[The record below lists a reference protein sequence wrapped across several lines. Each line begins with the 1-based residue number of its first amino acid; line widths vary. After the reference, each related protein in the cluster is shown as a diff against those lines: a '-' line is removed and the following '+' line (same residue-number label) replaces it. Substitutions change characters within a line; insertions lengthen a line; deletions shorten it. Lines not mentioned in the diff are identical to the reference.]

1 MPSPTLRPTPVLGA
15 QAMSPM
21 VVIVALSLLLGLQP
35 VATDL
40 YLPAL
45 PQMQR
50 ELGVS
55 QADAQWTL
63 SGVVLAFGMA
73 QLIWGPVSDRVGR
86 RPVLLWGLS
95 LFVLASVC
103 TVFAPSLSLMMLGRV
118 GQGLGLAA
126 AVVCARAMVRDLFE
140 PTQGA
145 RVLSKGLSGLGVI
158 ALVGPLLG
166 GFAAAWFGWRA
177 TLALVGVFALAGL
190 VFIALRMR
198 ETLPAHRQ
206 QASMAFSTR
215 LGQWHLITRQPMFR
229 AYTALTSST
238 YGGLYVFL
246 AASSFVFIDVLH
258 LSRPLFGALMAS
270 MSLGYLIGTMVCR
283 RLLPRLGLAGSVRIA
298 AMLSACAGVWCI
310 GLSLLSLGLGF
321 TPAALA
327 VMPGLWMYAVAHG
340 VHQPCSQAGVVA
352 AFPQQAG
359 AASALS
365 GFIMS
370 VLAFGISGL
379 LSAWMKMPDWAGT
392 IHPLTMGAGAG
403 ALVTAWVGLGRVQRD
418 GTPPASAPASLD
430 ADA

>member
-1 MPSPTLRPTPVLGA
+1 M

-103 TVFAPSLSLMMLGRV
+103 TV
-118 GQGLGLAA
+118 
-126 AVVCARAMVRDLFE
+126 FE

>member
-1 MPSPTLRPTPVLGA
+1 MPSSSATP
-15 QAMSPM
+15 MSPM
-21 VVIVALSLLLGLQP
+21 VVIVALSMLLGLQP

-63 SGVVLAFGMA
+63 SGVVLAFGMG
-73 QLIWGPVSDRVGR
+73 QLVWGPVSDRIGR
-86 RPVLLWGLS
+86 RPVLLLGLS

-103 TVFAPSLSLMMLGRV
+103 TVIAGNLPVMMLGRIA
-118 GQGLGLAA
+118 QGLGLAA

-166 GFAAAWFGWRA
+166 GFTAAWFGWRA

-206 QASMAFSTR
+206 QQAMS
-215 LGQWHLITRQPMFR
+215 LGQRLRQWNTISRQPMFR

-258 LSRPLFGALMAS
+258 LSRPVFGLLMAS
-270 MSLGYLIGTMVCR
+270 MSLGYLLGTMICR
-283 RLLPRLGLAGSVRIA
+283 RLLPTRGLAGSVKFA
-298 AMLSACAGVWCI
+298 ALLSAGGGLWCV
-310 GLSLLSLGLGF
+310 GLSVLSLSTHV
-321 TPAALA
+321 TPPAWAL
-327 VMPGLWMYAVAHG
+327 MPGLWMYALAHG
-340 VHQPCSQAGVVA
+340 IHQPCSQAGVVA
-352 AFPQQAG
+352 AFPAQAG

-379 LSAWMKMPDWAGT
+379 LSAWMKDPQWAGT
-392 IHPLTMGAGAG
+392 IHPLTLGTGTG
-403 ALVTAWVGLGRVQRD
+403 ALVTAFVALGRVQRD
-418 GTPPASAPASLD
+418 GHPPTVATSALNPAG
-430 ADA
+430 A

>member
-1 MPSPTLRPTPVLGA
+1 MPT
-15 QAMSPM
+15 MSPM

-50 ELGVS
+50 DLGVS

-63 SGVVLAFGMA
+63 SGVVLAFGVA

-103 TVFAPSLSLMMLGRV
+103 TVLAVNLPMMMLGRMV
-118 GQGLGLAA
+118 QGLGLAA

-140 PTQGA
+140 PNQGA

-166 GFAAAWFGWRA
+166 GVTAAWLGWRA
-177 TLALVGVFALAGL
+177 TLALVGLFALAGL
-190 VFIALRMR
+190 IFIALRMR
-198 ETLPAHRQ
+198 ETLPPHRQ
-206 QASMAFSTR
+206 QEAMGLR
-215 LGQWHLITRQPMFR
+215 QRVNQWHTITRQPMFR

-258 LSRPLFGALMAS
+258 LSRPVFGLLMAS
-270 MSLGYLIGTMVCR
+270 MSLGYLLGTMICR
-283 RLLPRLGLAGSVRIA
+283 HLLPTHGLAGSVKRA
-298 AMLSACAGVWCI
+298 ALLSASGGLWCV
-310 GLSLLSLGLGF
+310 GLSVLSLSLHF
-321 TPAALA
+321 TPPAWALL
-327 VMPGLWMYAVAHG
+327 PGLWMYALAHG
-340 VHQPCSQAGVVA
+340 IHQPCSQAGVVA
-352 AFPQQAG
+352 AFPAQAG

-370 VLAFGISGL
+370 ALAFGISAL
-379 LSAWMKMPDWAGT
+379 LSAWMKDPEWAGT
-392 IHPLTMGAGAG
+392 IHPLTLGTGAG
-403 ALVTAWVGLGRVQRD
+403 ALVTAFVALGRVQRD
-418 GTPPASAPASLD
+418 GHLTNSARQVVNPQGA
-430 ADA
+430 

>member
-1 MPSPTLRPTPVLGA
+1 MPSPSLRPTALVGA

-73 QLIWGPVSDRVGR
+73 QLVWGPVSDRVGR

-103 TVFAPSLSLMMLGRV
+103 TVFAPSLSVMMLGRV

-126 AVVCARAMVRDLFE
+126 AVVCARAMVRDLFD

-166 GFAAAWFGWRA
+166 GFAAAWVGWRA

-190 VFIALRMR
+190 VFIASRMR

-206 QASMAFSTR
+206 QASMALSAR
-215 LGQWHLITRQPMFR
+215 LGQWRLITRQPMFR

-258 LSRPLFGALMAS
+258 LSRPVFGALMAS
-270 MSLGYLIGTMVCR
+270 MSLGYLSGTMVCR

-298 AMLSACAGVWCI
+298 AVLSACAGTWCV
-310 GLSLLSLGLGF
+310 GLSVLSLGLGF

-327 VMPGLWMYAVAHG
+327 IMPGLWMYAVAHG

-379 LSAWMKMPDWAGT
+379 LSAWMKMPEWAGT
-392 IHPLTMGAGAG
+392 IHPLTLGAGTG

-418 GTPPASAPASLD
+418 GHPPASGPMSLD
-430 ADA
+430 AEA

>member
-1 MPSPTLRPTPVLGA
+1 MPSSSAGPI
-15 QAMSPM
+15 SPM
-21 VVIVALSLLLGLQP
+21 VVIVALSMLLGLQP

-63 SGVVLAFGMA
+63 SGVVLAFGMG
-73 QLIWGPVSDRVGR
+73 QLVWGPVSDRIGR
-86 RPVLLWGLS
+86 RPVLLLGLS

-103 TVFAPSLSLMMLGRV
+103 TVLAGNLPVMMLGRTA
-118 GQGLGLAA
+118 QGLGLAA

-166 GFAAAWFGWRA
+166 GFTAAWFGWRA

-198 ETLPAHRQ
+198 ETLPRHRLQ
-206 QASMAFSTR
+206 TAMALPDR
-215 LGQWHLITRQPMFR
+215 LRQWRRITQQPMFR

-258 LSRPLFGALMAS
+258 LSRPVFGALMAS

-283 RLLPRLGLAGSVRIA
+283 RLLPQRGLAGSVRVA
-298 AMLSACAGVWCI
+298 AMLSASAGLWCI
-310 GLSLLSLGLGF
+310 GLSVLSLSLDF
-321 TPAALA
+321 TPPALA
-327 VMPGLWMYAVAHG
+327 IMPGLWMYAVAHG

-370 VLAFGISGL
+370 LLAFGISAL
-379 LSAWMKMPDWAGT
+379 LSAWMKMPEWAST
-392 IHPLTMGAGAG
+392 IHPLTLGAGAG
-403 ALVTAWVGLGRVQRD
+403 ALVTAFVGLGRVQRD
-418 GTPPASAPASLD
+418 GHLPASAPTSL
-430 ADA
+430 APQS